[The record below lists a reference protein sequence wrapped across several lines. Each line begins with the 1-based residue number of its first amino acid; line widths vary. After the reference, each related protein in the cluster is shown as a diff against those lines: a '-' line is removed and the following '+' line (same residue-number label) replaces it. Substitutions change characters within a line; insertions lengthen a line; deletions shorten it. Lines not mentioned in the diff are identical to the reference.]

1 MVAGGGGE
9 GQRGGRGTAALWGLR
24 KRKGPLNKGG
34 GRVGIACGGIPAGGI
49 KGLGCVGLQAVAEM
63 LYKGK
68 APSTKEGAG

>member
-1 MVAGGGGE
+1 MGGAG
-9 GQRGGRGTAALWGLR
+9 RLWGLR

-68 APSTKEGAG
+68 APSKEGAG

>member
-1 MVAGGGGE
+1 M
-9 GQRGGRGTAALWGLR
+9 R

-68 APSTKEGAG
+68 APSKEGAG

>member
-1 MVAGGGGE
+1 MVAG
-9 GQRGGRGTAALWGLR
+9 RGAAGWAGHGRLWGLR

-68 APSTKEGAG
+68 APSKEGAG